1 MSSERFQTQDRG
13 SFFGD
18 MIYDRVVP
26 ADHFLRKLEELV
38 PWDRFTR
45 KLVKRYRGKAR
56 QGLPPYDPAVL
67 LKMLLVAY
75 LYNLS
80 ERQMEVVA
88 SDSLS
93 IKWFLGFGGRRSSA
107 GPFHPDGLQAAPDRQ
122 RAGGDLRGDVG
133 RHGAFG
139 AGEGSSVRIDPGD
152 GQRAHGGQRECGQ
165 GSAVAPTPRRR
176 PA

>member
-26 ADHFLRKLEELV
+26 ANHFLRKLEELV

-80 ERQMEVVA
+80 ERQTEVVA

-93 IKWFLGFGGRRSSA
+93 IKWFLGLGADEAPPDHSTLTALKRRLIDNGQGGHSRRCWPTWCVWRGRR
-107 GPFHPDGLQAAPDRQ
+107 G
-122 RAGGDLRGDVG
+122 
-133 RHGAFG
+133 
-139 AGEGSSVRIDPGD
+139 
-152 GQRAHGGQRECGQ
+152 
-165 GSAVAPTPRRR
+165 
-176 PA
+176 